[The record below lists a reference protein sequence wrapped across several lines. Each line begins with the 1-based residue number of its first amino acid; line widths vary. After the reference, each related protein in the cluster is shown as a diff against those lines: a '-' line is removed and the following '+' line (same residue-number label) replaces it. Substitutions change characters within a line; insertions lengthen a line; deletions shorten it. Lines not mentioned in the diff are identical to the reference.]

1 MNLSPPRTTSPDTT
15 RNARRTVHPVAGV
28 DRPRRAAVSADAVV
42 SAYVNEI
49 ARPHRRPTAAGAE
62 RGHSEEISAAFA
74 EPVLSAEMGEDGPTD
89 WTWTRPRRAVCVA

>member
-1 MNLSPPRTTSPDTT
+1 MNLSPPRTTSPVTT

-49 ARPHRRPTAAGAE
+49 ARPHRRPTAAGPE